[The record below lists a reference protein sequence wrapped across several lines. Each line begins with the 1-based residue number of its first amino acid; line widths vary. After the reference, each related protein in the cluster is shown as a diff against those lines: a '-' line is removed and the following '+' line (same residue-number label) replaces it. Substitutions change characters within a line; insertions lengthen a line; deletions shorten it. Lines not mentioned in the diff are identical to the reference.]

1 MAHGRV
7 AVVIPAYRAQ
17 SFISEAVRSLF
28 AQTYADWEAWI
39 IADDGFDYEA
49 LLGRERMTGPQLR
62 FLSTGRVG
70 SGAVNARNLALER
83 IATPFAAVLDAD
95 DRMKPDKLA
104 RAVIALETHAIVSS
118 ALDVMDQQYRHL
130 RHVGVGPDRL
140 LSPGAYKFTC
150 LSMDS
155 MLVWD
160 RRRCDARYDT
170 TFSNMSDLE
179 FLLQLWRTAPATWHL
194 GAPAHD
200 YIKVM
205 TSMSNAG
212 GVTEPMMAAKRT
224 LLQRLA
230 AGYYS
235 FAAPDAVEGL
245 AAFLETSLAAEADY
259 PAALSACPGLLFADH
274 LEPRLRARE
283 DRPR

>member
-1 MAHGRV
+1 MDHGRI

-17 SFISEAVRSLF
+17 SFIVEAVRSLF
-28 AQTYADWEAWI
+28 GQTYGDWEAWI
-39 IADDGFDYEA
+39 IADDDADYET
-49 LLGRERMTGPQLR
+49 LLGRERLSGPHLR
-62 FLSTGRVG
+62 FLSTGQVG
-70 SGAVNARNLALER
+70 AGAVVARNLALDS
-83 IATPFAAVLDAD
+83 IATPYAAVLDAD

-104 RAVIALETHAIVSS
+104 RAVIALESHAIVSS
-118 ALDVMDQQYRHL
+118 ALDVMDRQYRHL
-130 RHVGVGPDRL
+130 RDVGTGPDRL
-140 LSPGAYKFTC
+140 LTPGAYKFTC

-160 RRRCDARYDT
+160 RRRCDARFDT

-179 FLLQLWRTAPATWHL
+179 FLMQLWRTAPATWHL

-205 TSMSNAG
+205 SSMSNAS
-212 GVTEPMMAAKRT
+212 GVTEPMMAAKRR

-230 AGYYS
+230 TGHYS
-235 FAAPDAVEGL
+235 FAAPGAIEGL
-245 AAFLETSLAAEADY
+245 AAFLEISLAAEADY
-259 PAALSACPGLLFADH
+259 PAALEANPGLLFEDH

-283 DRPR
+283 SRAR